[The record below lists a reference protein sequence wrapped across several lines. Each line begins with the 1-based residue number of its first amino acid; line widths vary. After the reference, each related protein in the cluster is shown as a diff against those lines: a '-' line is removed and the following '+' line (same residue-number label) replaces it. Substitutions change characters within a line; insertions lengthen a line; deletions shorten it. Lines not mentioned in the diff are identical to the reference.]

1 MSWFRRS
8 SSQPQQ
14 VTDLEREREAQ
25 RELKHAFKSQ
35 ALRLGDALRECQELV
50 THQRRASSFK
60 PLDLQQEQQQ
70 EPQQPERTFER
81 LQLLQCEAEQNGWA
95 CSSSEVENEN
105 RETCLPVEFGPQVE
119 LKDPLGKGTSSV
131 TVRGIWHGLDVAV
144 KCIQPHSFQDTH
156 AWIVTEYFPLTLTE
170 WLHGDK
176 KRRKQRSHP
185 LPPLRSRLRVA
196 LEVALGMQ
204 YLHELKPRV
213 VHRDLKPSNIFLDD
227 GLHARVADLG
237 FGRFLQDDEKSL
249 TGETGK
255 SFPFQVPSLPF
266 YPGTYIY
273 MAPEVIRH
281 EPYDGS
287 SAYVVFVCS
296 FGVILC
302 ELATGEPPYV
312 ELSSGPLQIALSVAY
327 EDLRPALPS
336 NSTEKFLP
344 ELIEA
349 AWHKKADQ
357 RPTFAEIV
365 WRLRRLL
372 IPVGGGCCPGTSSLK

>member
-1 MSWFRRS
+1 
-8 SSQPQQ
+8 
-14 VTDLEREREAQ
+14 
-25 RELKHAFKSQ
+25 
-35 ALRLGDALRECQELV
+35 
-50 THQRRASSFK
+50 
-60 PLDLQQEQQQ
+60 
-70 EPQQPERTFER
+70 
-81 LQLLQCEAEQNGWA
+81 
-95 CSSSEVENEN
+95 
-105 RETCLPVEFGPQVE
+105 QVE

-144 KCIQPHSFQDTH
+144 KCIQPHSFQDTESFSRFCQEVELLSRNRHPYVIRLLAACLRPPEH

-249 TGETGK
+249 TGETG
-255 SFPFQVPSLPF
+255 
-266 YPGTYIY
+266 TYIY

-287 SAYVVFVCS
+287 CDVYS

-365 WRLRRLL
+365 WRLRRL
-372 IPVGGGCCPGTSSLK
+372 